1 MTCNNLCEGEKK
13 GNVKLAS
20 FQGGNE
26 LKEKN
31 GLIGKSSA
39 KPQSLDLRKGSLNRA
54 GHQA

>member
-13 GNVKLAS
+13 ENMKLAS

-26 LKEKN
+26 LQEKN
-31 GLIGKSSA
+31 GLIGESSA
-39 KPQSLDLRKGSLNRA
+39 KPQSWDLRKGSLNRA